1 MDELIKFL
9 PIVLYLVYRAF
20 SAGKGKEEK
29 PKPRP
34 VQQKKPQKQP
44 SSIEDILRELRQEV
58 LQEEPEYAPVVTKKQ
73 KPAKIKIE
81 DHQYDFV
88 PEYEHHGKKG
98 KSLSKIRLEIA
109 EDQNNV
115 LVDFDTDNINLR
127 QAVIYDAILN
137 RPEY

>member
-34 VQQKKPQKQP
+34 VEQKKPARKP
-44 SSIEDILRELRQEV
+44 STIEDILRELR
-58 LQEEPEYAPVVTKKQ
+58 EETMDVPKPQPVVQKK
-73 KPAKIKIE
+73 KAPTKIKFE

-88 PEYEHHGKKG
+88 PEYEHHAKESKP
-98 KSLSKIRLEIA
+98 LSKIRLEIA
-109 EDQNNV
+109 EDQRALPEV
-115 LVDFDTDNINLR
+115 DAEDFDLR
-127 QAVIYDAILN
+127 QAVIYDAVLN
-137 RPEY
+137 RPEF